1 MYIVYSRQLQITQTV
16 HLILECPV
24 VSYPERVNNAISTL
38 NNVVKTDELVS
49 IHLSVGWKI
58 HVKPLSSNPLE
69 NSMNYFPCVLF
80 LLLEMLAQQKTYLQT
95 VWSGKPRV
103 SKKSFLAFWFVID
116 LVSLRFTFMTFRTR
130 WVSRGNEDWKCN
142 VSFVEYHSF
151 YFTKQY
157 LHLST

>member
-95 VWSGKPRV
+95 V
-103 SKKSFLAFWFVID
+103 
-116 LVSLRFTFMTFRTR
+116 
-130 WVSRGNEDWKCN
+130 
-142 VSFVEYHSF
+142 
-151 YFTKQY
+151 
-157 LHLST
+157 